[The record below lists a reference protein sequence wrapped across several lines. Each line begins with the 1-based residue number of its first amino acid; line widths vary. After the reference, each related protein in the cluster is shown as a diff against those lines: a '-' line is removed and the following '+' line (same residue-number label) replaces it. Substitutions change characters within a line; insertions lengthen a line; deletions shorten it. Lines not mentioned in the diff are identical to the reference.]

1 MIILLNLN
9 MFSSARNK
17 LVKIARILLE
27 VMTEKLSV
35 SSAKWMQ
42 FHACLSTSVERK
54 KWTKPKLLLKQGY
67 SELHAFIVT
76 TRLDFGQ
83 SLYYAMFN
91 WQKNKA
97 KTPPLCHVSL
107 YFLSV
112 AAANVFGILEFMG
125 SFEENLTC
133 KYLNRRVKRIGK

>member
-1 MIILLNLN
+1 

-27 VMTEKLSV
+27 VMTKKLSV
-35 SSAKWMQ
+35 SSAKLCNFMP
-42 FHACLSTSVERK
+42 AYPPLLREK
-54 KWTKPKLLLKQGY
+54 KWTKPKLPLKQGY
-67 SELHAFIVT
+67 SEHHSFIVT

-97 KTPPLCHVSL
+97 KAPPLCHVSL

-112 AAANVFGILEFMG
+112 AAANFLGILEFMG
-125 SFEENLTC
+125 SFEENLT
-133 KYLNRRVKRIGK
+133 